1 MAAVLLSAHA
11 EEDLGRIADFLLETE
26 PAAANATGGL
36 ILEALGVLA
45 RHPLIG
51 RPAEA
56 GLHELVISRGR
67 SGYCA
72 LYDFDPVADLV
83 VVHAI
88 RHPREAGYRD

>member
-1 MAAVLLSAHA
+1 VTAVLLSTQA
-11 EEDLGRIADFLLETE
+11 EDDLGRIVEFLQEAE
-26 PAAANATGGL
+26 PAGAAATAEL
-36 ILEALGVLA
+36 VSEALEVLA

-56 GLHELVISRGR
+56 GLHELVISRGH

-72 LYDFDPVADLV
+72 LYEFDPAADLV

-88 RHPREAGYRD
+88 RHQREAGYRD

>member
-1 MAAVLLSAHA
+1 MAAVLLSAQA
-11 EEDLGRIADFLLETE
+11 GDDLGRIVEFLQEAE
-26 PAAANATGGL
+26 PGAAAATAEL
-36 ILEALGVLA
+36 VSEALEILA

-56 GLHELVISRGR
+56 GLHELVISRGK

-72 LYDFDPVADLV
+72 LYEFDPAADLV

-88 RHPREAGYRD
+88 RHQREAGYRD

>member
-11 EEDLGRIADFLLETE
+11 EDDLGHIVEFLLEAE
-26 PAAANATGGL
+26 PATAAATGGL
-36 ILEALGVLA
+36 ILEALEVLA

-51 RPAEA
+51 RPAEE
-56 GLHELVISRGR
+56 GLHELVISRGK
-67 SGYCA
+67 SGNCA
-72 LYDFDPVADLV
+72 LYEFDPVADLV